1 MRKCIDCGQ
10 KKQNSEVFWH
20 ECTYDPYEN
29 PCQKIFPWLFT
40 FSIWIYIE
48 NDCYLLILAKW
59 KEPGSHFG
67 MYTHI
72 THMNIHA
79 INDFLGT
86 FSIWIYIENYCYLL
100 ILAKWKEPGSHF
112 GLYTHITHMNIFA
125 KNYFLGT
132 LHLAR
137 INKILFCNDEF
148 IQWLW
153 SNKNSLGYYLF
164 WPRYSYGWY
173 ECRF

>member
-1 MRKCIDCGQ
+1 MYWLWP
-10 KKQNSEVFWH
+10 KKTKNSEVFWH

-48 NDCYLLILAKW
+48 NYCYLLILAKW

-79 INDFLGT
+79 KNDFLGT
-86 FSIWIYIENYCYLL
+86 F
-100 ILAKWKEPGSHF
+100 
-112 GLYTHITHMNIFA
+112 
-125 KNYFLGT
+125 
-132 LHLAR
+132 HLAR
-137 INKILFCNDEF
+137 INKKLFCNDEF